1 MVRLGLPQM
10 AEHPQEALSALATA
24 LLDSLGPEHLAKL
37 AERLA
42 PYLPTAEEPEQG
54 GWLTTKQAADYLGLT
69 TRAIHHYTA
78 AQAIPFEQDTPGGKC
93 WFLKSELDG
102 WRRGEHAS
110 KPLT

>member
-1 MVRLGLPQM
+1 LLPRYLT
-10 AEHPQEALSALATA
+10 ASAQSTLP
-24 LLDSLGPEHLAKL
+24 SLPSGSRHTCRPP
-37 AERLA
+37 RS
-42 PYLPTAEEPEQG
+42 PEQG